1 MNNTL
6 RAEIEQDKLE
16 RFQKECNNAIA
27 FIKKFA
33 QKQVEVDGFAL
44 GYNGDRYPYTLIK
57 MGKLVEKTVRG
68 KQVFSLEFDGAM
80 DDYTAIPKEDGTGYQ
95 YGDDIPYTYS
105 RNHKSAVKSYV
116 VKVEIDAAKQTV
128 DVKTLIKRF
137 NEETQRFNTEPSYQ
151 GIIPDRVY
159 TYNPHI

>member
-44 GYNGDRYPYTLIK
+44 GFKGDRYPYTLTKI
-57 MGKLVEKTVRG
+57 GKLVEKTVSG

-80 DDYTAIPKEDGTGYQ
+80 DDYKFVPQEEGSGQ
-95 YGDDIPYTYS
+95 LFGDDKYTYS
-105 RNHKSAVKSYV
+105 RNQSAATSSYVIKVTIDKIKQAVKL
-116 VKVEIDAAKQTV
+116 
-128 DVKTLIKRF
+128 KTYTKKFNFETNRF
-137 NEETQRFNTEPSYQ
+137 STKPSYES
-151 GIIPDRVY
+151 IIMNRIFS
-159 TYNPHI
+159 YNPHI